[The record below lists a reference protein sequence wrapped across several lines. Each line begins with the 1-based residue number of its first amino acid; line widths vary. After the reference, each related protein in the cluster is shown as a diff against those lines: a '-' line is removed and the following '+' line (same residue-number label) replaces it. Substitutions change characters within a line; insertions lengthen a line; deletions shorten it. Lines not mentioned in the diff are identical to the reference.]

1 MTLAVARACELTIMF
16 ARIPRRG
23 TWRSGWGMGLSINE
37 RPMCPVCK
45 HRMGLAR
52 ISPGN
57 RGFEDRTFECATC
70 HWIEKATFAIDRPM
84 KTGVGS
90 VDSEL
95 KPPS

>member
-1 MTLAVARACELTIMF
+1 M
-16 ARIPRRG
+16 G
-23 TWRSGWGMGLSINE
+23 TLSINE

-70 HWIEKATFAIDRPM
+70 HRVEKVTFAIYPM
-84 KTGVGS
+84 TDVGS
-90 VDSEL
+90 VDSGL
-95 KPPS
+95 KPQR

>member
-1 MTLAVARACELTIMF
+1 VGRWRM
-16 ARIPRRG
+16 G
-23 TWRSGWGMGLSINE
+23 TPSINE

-70 HWIEKATFAIDRPM
+70 HRMEKVTLAIQPM
-84 KTGVGS
+84 TSVSS

-95 KPPS
+95 KPPR

>member
-1 MTLAVARACELTIMF
+1 M
-16 ARIPRRG
+16 G
-23 TWRSGWGMGLSINE
+23 TLSINE

-70 HWIEKATFAIDRPM
+70 HRMEKVTFAIQPM
-84 KTGVGS
+84 TVVGS

-95 KPPS
+95 KPPR

>member
-1 MTLAVARACELTIMF
+1 M
-16 ARIPRRG
+16 G
-23 TWRSGWGMGLSINE
+23 TLSINE

-70 HWIEKATFAIDRPM
+70 HRMEKVTFAIQPM
-84 KTGVGS
+84 TGVGS

-95 KPPS
+95 KPPH

>member
-1 MTLAVARACELTIMF
+1 MTLEVARACELRNMF
-16 ARIPRRG
+16 ATIPGREPWWGR
-23 TWRSGWGMGLSINE
+23 WGMGTLSINE
-37 RPMCPVCK
+37 RPMCPKCK

-57 RGFEDRTFECATC
+57 RGFEDRTFECASC
-70 HWIEKATFAIDRPM
+70 HRIEKISFAIDLM

-95 KPPS
+95 KPPR

>member
-1 MTLAVARACELTIMF
+1 M
-16 ARIPRRG
+16 G
-23 TWRSGWGMGLSINE
+23 TLSINE

-70 HWIEKATFAIDRPM
+70 HRMEKVTFAIHPM
-84 KTGVGS
+84 TGVGS

-95 KPPS
+95 KPPR

>member
-23 TWRSGWGMGLSINE
+23 TWRSGWGMGRLSINE

-70 HWIEKATFAIDRPM
+70 YRMEKVTFAIQTM
-84 KTGVGS
+84 TGVGS

-95 KPPS
+95 KPPH

>member
-1 MTLAVARACELTIMF
+1 ML
-16 ARIPRRG
+16 G
-23 TWRSGWGMGLSINE
+23 GWGMGTLSINE

-52 ISPGN
+52 ISLGN

-70 HWIEKATFAIDRPM
+70 HRIEKVTFAIDPM
-84 KTGVGS
+84 KTGFGS

-95 KPPS
+95 KPPLNVGP